1 MVSIINDAKC
11 YKSPKARDYPSD
23 WGEAGKASF
32 VHLLIHTLLSVI
44 LLITCMTGIVP
55 TAEHRKIRTP
65 PSSDRVYNLLGFK
78 EKITLTMDLKNQQYS
93 DRCGLRKGGSK
104 WKETEQR
111 YVGHGCWG
119 RGEVFSSFTQEYR
132 VMQLE
137 KRVEFCRLLS
147 LIPSFYRRG
156 SRAQR
161 S

>member
-1 MVSIINDAKC
+1 MM
-11 YKSPKARDYPSD
+11 P
-23 WGEAGKASF
+23 
-32 VHLLIHTLLSVI
+32 SVI
-44 LLITCMTGIVP
+44 RVQRQEIIRAIEGKQEKLPLFICSFIHCCQSFCWSPVWQ
-55 TAEHRKIRTP
+55 AEHRKIRTP

-111 YVGHGCWG
+111 YVEHGCWG
-119 RGEVFSSFTQEYR
+119 RGEVFSSFTQENR

>member
-1 MVSIINDAKC
+1 MMPSVIRVQRQEIIRAI
-11 YKSPKARDYPSD
+11 
-23 WGEAGKASF
+23 EGKQEKLPLFICSF
-32 VHLLIHTLLSVI
+32 IHCSSVI

-55 TAEHRKIRTP
+55 TAENRKIRTP

-78 EKITLTMDLKNQQYS
+78 EKITLTMDLKNKQYS

-119 RGEVFSSFTQEYR
+119 RGEAFSSFTQEYR
-132 VMQLE
+132 MMQLE
-137 KRVEFCRLLS
+137 KRIEFCRLLS